1 MPVDATP
8 ENLVGA
14 VVAAITAALAGLGRS
29 HMKIRDRLKTSEV
42 RLNAV
47 ESKLNKIEET
57 RESVIRLE
65 CSMLGLEDDMKN
77 SIRRQERIQKTIT
90 RIERM
95 FKMNGDNGK

>member
-47 ESKLNKIEET
+47 
-57 RESVIRLE
+57 
-65 CSMLGLEDDMKN
+65 
-77 SIRRQERIQKTIT
+77 
-90 RIERM
+90 
-95 FKMNGDNGK
+95 